1 MNRVQISIRSMKTSA
16 KSYGWVHKW
25 SRFKRWQEM
34 QAAHAENVQEK
45 QRNQSF
51 IKLPTGLYITPER
64 PDDLTPKKA
73 PADMTRKD
81 TGQLPMELLTWHTQM
96 RYVDH
101 SIDNIKRY
109 RRYKNFQH
117 MQYDQRVIPE
127 RLLFLGADLAAAHFL
142 VHRGA
147 AVKFVGDDNWYKKDK
162 WNRYSLPG
170 QKVDNLFIEA
180 IDASNTQIM
189 FEGLENLENLSHL
202 RLLRLANCEF
212 IDDWSIGRIGGLLP
226 NLEMLDLSGCHRI
239 SSKGLMGLKNS
250 KKLKFLRLE
259 GLSDIKNLGKSA
271 LILEDLLP
279 KLKVLGMDY
288 EAAFRQ
294 VEAENRLLEQE
305 RVVLDGKGNAF
316 MEDDNSRLFLVM
328 STSSEERAVTD
339 DNDNPIMTST
349 VRREIPKMSDLEFE
363 KINALSG
370 GKLRHLL
377 VGSPS
382 GYEWNETTEK
392 ILEHEASLNLAD
404 DVITDPK
411 MLPHGKRPEF
421 ELEESRSK
429 LEDAKI
435 QFLKEFGGNLETEKE
450 DQEENSKKLLKSH

>member
-1 MNRVQISIRSMKTSA
+1 
-16 KSYGWVHKW
+16 
-25 SRFKRWQEM
+25 M
-34 QAAHAENVQEK
+34 QAAHVENVQEK
-45 QRNQSF
+45 QRNQNF

-127 RLLFLGADLAAAHFL
+127 RLLFLGPDLSAAHFL

-170 QKVDNLFIEA
+170 RKVDNLFIEA
-180 IDASNTQIM
+180 IDASGTQIM
-189 FEGLENLENLSHL
+189 FEGLENLENLQHL

-212 IDDWSIGRIGGLLP
+212 IDDWSIGRIGGILP

-259 GLSDIKNLGKSA
+259 GLSDIKNIGKSA

-279 KLKVLGMDY
+279 NLQVLGMDY
-288 EAAFRQ
+288 ELAFKKI
-294 VEAENRLLEQE
+294 EAENRLLEQE

-316 MEDDNSRLFLVM
+316 MEDDNSRLFMVM
-328 STSSEERAVTD
+328 SNSEDEKAVTD

-349 VRREIPKMSDLEFE
+349 VRREIPKMSDAEFE
-363 KINALSG
+363 EINALSG

-392 ILEHEASLNLAD
+392 ILEHEASLNLKD

-411 MLPHGKRPEF
+411 MLPRGKRPEF
-421 ELEESRSK
+421 ELPEHRSK
-429 LEDAKI
+429 LEAAKI
-435 QFLKEFGGNLETEKE
+435 QFLKEFGDFENEK
-450 DQEENSKKLLKSH
+450 DKKEPEKMLKSH

>member
-1 MNRVQISIRSMKTSA
+1 MNGVQITIRSLKTSA
-16 KSYGWVHKW
+16 KSNGWVHKW

-34 QAAHAENVQEK
+34 HAAHAENVQEK
-45 QRNQSF
+45 QRNQNF

-101 SIDNIKRY
+101 SIDNIRRY

-162 WNRYSLPG
+162 WNNYSLPG
-170 QKVDNLFIEA
+170 RKVDNLFIEA
-180 IDASNTQIM
+180 IDASGTQIM
-189 FEGLENLENLSHL
+189 FEGLENLENLQHL
-202 RLLRLANCEF
+202 RLLRLANCEW
-212 IDDWSIGRIGGLLP
+212 IDDWSCGRIGGLLP
-226 NLEMLDLSGCHRI
+226 NLEMLDLSGCPRI

-259 GLSDIKNLGKSA
+259 GLEDVKNLGKSA
-271 LILEDLLP
+271 LILEDLIPSLT
-279 KLKVLGMDY
+279 VIGMDY
-288 EAAFRQ
+288 EHAFRQ
-294 VEAENRLLEQE
+294 IEAENRLLEQE
-305 RVVLDGKGNAF
+305 RVVIDGRGNAF
-316 MEDDNSRLFLVM
+316 VEDDNARLFMVM
-328 STSSEERAVTD
+328 SSSDSGEKAVTD

-349 VRREIPKMSDLEFE
+349 VRREIPKMSDQEFE
-363 KINALSG
+363 EINALSG

-411 MLPHGKRPEF
+411 MLPRGQRPEF
-421 ELEESRSK
+421 VAPEYRSR
-429 LEDAKI
+429 LDEAKMK
-435 QFLKEFGGNLETEKE
+435 FFEEFGDFEEKKTEKI
-450 DQEENSKKLLKSH
+450 EENRRKSLL